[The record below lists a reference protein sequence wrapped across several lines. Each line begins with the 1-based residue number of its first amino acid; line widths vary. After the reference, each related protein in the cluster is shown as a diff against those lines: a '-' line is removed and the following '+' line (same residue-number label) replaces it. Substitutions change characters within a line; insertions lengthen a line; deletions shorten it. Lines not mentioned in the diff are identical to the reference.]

1 MSRGKENRKPKT
13 FSKKVEKTLDKNT
26 KKCYNKGTKRGQEPL
41 KKKKGSDRHY
51 GAKAQKGQKMDTT
64 KMTTRDHLNAIIE
77 GKLTAETQAWAQAQI
92 EALDR
97 RKAKRT
103 EKPSK
108 TAEANA
114 PIKAAILNYLTENKG
129 NKYTEAEL
137 GAVIEATHN
146 KAGSLVRQL
155 VAEGKVSVEE
165 VKIPKVGKRK
175 AYFIAE

>member
-1 MSRGKENRKPKT
+1 
-13 FSKKVEKTLDKNT
+13 
-26 KKCYNKGTKRGQEPL
+26 
-41 KKKKGSDRHY
+41 
-51 GAKAQKGQKMDTT
+51 MDTT
-64 KMTTRDHLNAIIE
+64 KMTTRDHLTAIVN
-77 GKLTAETQAWAQAQI
+77 GKLTAETQAWAKAQI

-97 RKAKRT
+97 RNAKRA

-114 PIKAAILNYLTENKG
+114 PIKATILNYLTKNKG

-165 VKIPKVGKRK
+165 IKIPKVGKRK
-175 AYFIAE
+175 AYFVAE